1 MTLPQIEREAGKVK
15 LNRKKIATNS
25 WYDRLSDFMILG
37 LIVLITVVL
46 ARNFNRI
53 DENFKILAER
63 SNVKCET
70 EQKFIFGSNWT
81 TNVFNTPVREKVTL
95 KRED

>member
-15 LNRKKIATNS
+15 LNRKKIVTNS
-25 WYDRLSDFMILG
+25 WYDRLSDFAILG
-37 LIVLITVVL
+37 LFVLMAFVL

-53 DENFKILAER
+53 DENIKILAER

-70 EQKFIFGSNWT
+70 EQRFLLGHNWT
-81 TNVFNTPVREKVTL
+81 TNVFSTVVRDVVTL